1 MTLIARLFGWLW
13 GTEAATPAPEE
24 DRSSMA
30 DLARL
35 LSVDEP
41 APDIDANSPEKKPLS
56 PE

>member
-13 GTEAATPAPEE
+13 GTEAAAPAPEE

-30 DLARL
+30 DLVRL

-41 APDIDANSPEKKPLS
+41 IPDIDADSSEKKPLS